1 MSYAVTDTGIGVT
14 WGEGDK
20 GQLGHSLQRESFLFI
35 IVPTAFTLQLRKV
48 RAFFTF

>member
-20 GQLGHSLQRESFLFI
+20 GQLGHSLQRESSLFI
-35 IVPTAFTLQLRKV
+35 VATAFTLQLRKV

>member
-20 GQLGHSLQRESFLFI
+20 GQLGHSLQRESYSI
-35 IVPTAFTLQLRKV
+35 YIPTAFTLQLRKV